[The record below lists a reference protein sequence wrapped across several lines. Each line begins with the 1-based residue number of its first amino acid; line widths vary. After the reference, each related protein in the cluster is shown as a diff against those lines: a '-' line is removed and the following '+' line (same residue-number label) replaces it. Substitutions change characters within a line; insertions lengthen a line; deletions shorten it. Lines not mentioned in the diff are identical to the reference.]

1 MQKPDLEKIKSEH
14 KPLKRTVA
22 KAALVTTAVVVLLVP
37 FFIMR
42 PATVTLRADGV
53 EYELDIATSEAA
65 QQRGLGGREVLAQ
78 DEGMLFIFDKP
89 AVRCMWMK
97 DMLFPTD
104 MIWLDSTKKV
114 TYIAPNVTPD
124 SYPQQY
130 CGDESTKY
138 VIELNAG
145 EAKRA
150 DIRTGQTLK
159 L

>member
-53 EYELDIATSEAA
+53 EYELDIAVSESA

-97 DMLFPTD
+97 DMNIPIDIL
-104 MIWLDSTKKV
+104 WLDSTKKV
-114 TYIAPNVTPD
+114 TYIAPNVAPG
-124 SYPQQY
+124 SYPQQF
-130 CGDESTKY
+130 CGDAKTKY

-150 DIRTGQTLK
+150 GIKLGNILTL
-159 L
+159 